1 MNELKFFI
9 FFKGWYSTGSYYWSR
24 TIVELVPTL
33 ITIWCYIYICDI
45 YNGNTIFLGYLYF
58 LTIGVLCVQSL
69 GHLIGIILC
78 DNAKIAAFV
87 SVNVF
92 VLLLLFANF
101 MIPIKELHYT
111 LQWLSNLSTH
121 KLIFESMIIL
131 LYGFDRCADRQFSG
145 ILYVFDVDDNDFFI
159 NAWILIFQFIFLR
172 SLALIALIVK
182 TNSFVKK
189 IDNLLVETPESPN
202 GNISGLSS
210 HYEFKIESKQK

>member
-1 MNELKFFI
+1 M
-9 FFKGWYSTGSYYWSR
+9 
-24 TIVELVPTL
+24 
-33 ITIWCYIYICDI
+33 
-45 YNGNTIFLGYLYF
+45 
-58 LTIGVLCVQSL
+58 TIGILCVQSL

-78 DNAKIAAFV
+78 DNAKIAVFV

-92 VLLLLFANF
+92 VFLLQFANF
-101 MIPIKELHYT
+101 IIPIKKLHYT
-111 LQWLSNLSTH
+111 LQWLSSLSTH

-145 ILYVFDVDDNDFFI
+145 ILYVFGVDDNDFFI

-189 IDNLLVETPESPN
+189 IDYLLVETLESPN

>member
-1 MNELKFFI
+1 
-9 FFKGWYSTGSYYWSR
+9 
-24 TIVELVPTL
+24 
-33 ITIWCYIYICDI
+33 
-45 YNGNTIFLGYLYF
+45 LGYLYF

>member
-1 MNELKFFI
+1 
-9 FFKGWYSTGSYYWSR
+9 
-24 TIVELVPTL
+24 
-33 ITIWCYIYICDI
+33 
-45 YNGNTIFLGYLYF
+45 LGYLYF

-145 ILYVFDVDDNDFFI
+145 ILYVFGVDDNDFFI

-189 IDNLLVETPESPN
+189 IDYLLVETSESPN